1 MSDISW
7 RYGTID
13 IILPFI
19 YSVTV
24 GSTQHTIAF
33 LGLAPTNL
41 ILSIILVVFKVKQ
54 LFFSPVHT
62 EDING
67 AGIQKLGYY

>member
-24 GSTQHTIAF
+24 GTTQHTIAF
-33 LGLAPTNL
+33 LGLVPP
-41 ILSIILVVFKVKQ
+41 I
-54 LFFSPVHT
+54 
-62 EDING
+62 
-67 AGIQKLGYY
+67 